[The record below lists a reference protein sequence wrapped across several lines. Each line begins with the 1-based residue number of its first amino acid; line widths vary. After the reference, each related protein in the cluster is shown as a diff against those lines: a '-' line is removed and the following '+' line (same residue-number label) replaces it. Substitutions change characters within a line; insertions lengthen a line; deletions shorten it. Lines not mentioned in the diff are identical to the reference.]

1 MPIKLSLIHIF
12 YDNRPARVAESRA
25 LSDGTESEL
34 TAAAYAY
41 ERSPLME
48 RGTKT
53 VTAAGSGQEQ
63 TSVEE
68 TYGEAAA
75 YPYACLLYTSRCV

>member
-1 MPIKLSLIHIF
+1 
-12 YDNRPARVAESRA
+12 
-25 LSDGTESEL
+25 
-34 TAAAYAY
+34 
-41 ERSPLME
+41 ME
-48 RGTKT
+48 RVTKT

-75 YPYACLLYTSRCV
+75 YPYAAGHMPKDADFNCGERNGTSPVDLSLIHI